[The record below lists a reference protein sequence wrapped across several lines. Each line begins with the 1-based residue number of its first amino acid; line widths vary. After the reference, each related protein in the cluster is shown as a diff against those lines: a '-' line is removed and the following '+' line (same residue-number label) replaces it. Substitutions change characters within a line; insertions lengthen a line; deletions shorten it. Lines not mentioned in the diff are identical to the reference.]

1 MTTRY
6 GGEDEAT
13 LSVDYDGGL
22 QAAADDGRVAVFH
35 GPEGRP
41 AAPTNPP
48 EVDSPFL
55 GLFKRGEPGGTP
67 AHPRNGRD
75 EAGWWTGTDP
85 SGLPTI
91 PPGVI
96 PSASGTCP
104 YVTVEEVNAAFG
116 STATLTNSDGDCT
129 FTFSNF
135 STVVVSIEE
144 GSDLSTSKMLLG
156 DTAKDL
162 NVGGFPAVSGVFIG
176 QPLVHVQKGANQM
189 QVLGVLTGSDDAT
202 IAKLVQIA
210 TIAVGRWPG

>member
-1 MTTRY
+1 MRLAQAVVIGAIASIAVAC
-6 GGEDEAT
+6 GG
-13 LSVDYDGGL
+13 
-22 QAAADDGRVAVFH
+22 AV
-35 GPEGRP
+35 GI
-41 AAPTNPP
+41 PTIPP
-48 EVDSPFL
+48 IPSLPSIPPIDL
-55 GLFKRGEPGGTP
+55 
-67 AHPRNGRD
+67 
-75 EAGWWTGTDP
+75 P